1 MKKKILMALLLAT
14 ILAIGISS
22 VSVKAQPVDLIQLGL
37 CIDGSGSI
45 GSSDFSTMTS
55 GIADAIRNNL
65 PHDGSVELCVIQFA
79 ADGHP
84 PAEVEIAP
92 VIITDANYEAV
103 ATAVEG
109 ISQLY
114 EMTSMADGVYL
125 TWQTMLNS
133 PNFNISTRQ
142 VINLATDGIPNELLS
157 LALGTTGN
165 AYDDVEMVVGWAVAE
180 GLDELDAEAI
190 TSGADVAW
198 LRDNVVYPQPG
209 YEAPPF
215 AGPGWVR
222 YVADF
227 DEFAATIGEK
237 FEIVVEPDRDVE
249 AFDQCAEPN
258 TAMPGDI
265 VDVHVSVRN
274 NGPVTETFDL
284 TCYYDSVEI
293 GTVLVVD
300 LAPGETRVVTFT
312 LDTTGIPVNEYLIS
326 AWADSGEVITEVD
339 ECNNYCTSKAS
350 LFVVPEL
357 PLGTILAA
365 ASMFAAF
372 GGYIKCKRNK

>member
-1 MKKKILMALLLAT
+1 LKRKILMAFLLAS

-22 VSVKAQPVDLIQLGL
+22 VSVKANGDLVQLGL

-45 GSSDFSTMTS
+45 SSGNFATMTY
-55 GIADAIRNNL
+55 GIAEAIRNNL
-65 PHDGSVELCVIQFA
+65 PYDASVELCVIQFA
-79 ADGHP
+79 DYG
-84 PAEVEIAP
+84 PAVVEIAP
-92 VIITDANYEAV
+92 IIIDSPVTAEAV

-109 ISQLY
+109 ITQLY
-114 EMTSMADGVYL
+114 EMTSMADGVWL
-125 TWQTMLNS
+125 TWDTMKNS
-133 PNFNISTRQ
+133 PNFAISTRQ
-142 VINLATDGIPNELLS
+142 VINLATDGLPNELLS
-157 LALGTTGN
+157 LAPGSTGD
-165 AYDDVEMVVGWAVAE
+165 AYDDVEMVVGWAVSE

-190 TSGADVAW
+190 TGGADVAW
-198 LRDNVVYPQPG
+198 LRDYVVYPQPG

-227 DEFAATIGEK
+227 QEFADTIGEK
-237 FEIVVEPDRDVE
+237 FEIIIPQERDVE
-249 AFDQCAEPN
+249 AFDQVAVPN
-258 TAMPGDI
+258 TAEPGDI
-265 VDVHVSVRN
+265 VDIQVSVRN

-300 LAPGETRVVTFT
+300 LAPSEVRVVTFT
-312 LDTTGIPVNEYLIS
+312 LDTTGIPLNEYKIE
-326 AWADSGEVITEVD
+326 AWADSGEVITEID
-339 ECNNYCTSKAS
+339 ECNNHCTSKAN

-357 PLGTILAA
+357 PLGPVLAA

-372 GGYIKCKRNK
+372 GGYVKFKRPK